1 MTHTPESSMPSRNLK
16 TKIKEEILKAFE
28 LTVYF
33 SIWFCALTLL
43 SVTTLHTQSI
53 SFTLF
58 GFAIIKAALCA
69 KFMLIAQVIYP
80 IKINQKSGIVNSLF
94 LESLFYILV
103 VIALNYLEAG
113 VDGVIHGKDF
123 ITSLADFGQSDPLHV
138 LAMSIVY
145 WLIVW
150 PYLIFTGFK
159 LALGSTATHELL
171 LGKKS

>member
-1 MTHTPESSMPSRNLK
+1 MNAASPNSAPTHTLK
-16 TKIKEEILKAFE
+16 EKAKEEFIKAFQ

-33 SIWFCALTLL
+33 SIWFCALTFL
-43 SVTTLHTQSI
+43 SVTTLHTQSL

-69 KFMLIAQVIYP
+69 KFMLIAQVLYP

>member
-1 MTHTPESSMPSRNLK
+1 MNAASPNSAPTHTLK
-16 TKIKEEILKAFE
+16 EKVKEEFIKAFQ

-43 SVTTLHTQSI
+43 SVTTLHTQSL

-69 KFMLIAQVIYP
+69 KFMLIAQVLYP

>member
-1 MTHTPESSMPSRNLK
+1 MNAASPNSAPTHTLK
-16 TKIKEEILKAFE
+16 EKVKEEFIKAFQ

-43 SVTTLHTQSI
+43 SVTTLHTQSL

-69 KFMLIAQVIYP
+69 KFMLIAQVLYP

-150 PYLIFTGFK
+150 PYLLFTGFK

>member
-1 MTHTPESSMPSRNLK
+1 MNAASPNSAPTHTLK
-16 TKIKEEILKAFE
+16 EKVKEEFIKAFQ

-43 SVTTLHTQSI
+43 SVTTLHTQSL

-69 KFMLIAQVIYP
+69 KFMLIAQVLYP

-159 LALGSTATHELL
+159 LALGSTATYELL

>member
-1 MTHTPESSMPSRNLK
+1 MDQQTTSGPAKKSLK
-16 TKIKEEILKAFE
+16 DKVKEEILKAFE
-28 LTVYF
+28 LTIYF

-43 SVTTLHTQSI
+43 SVTTLHIQSI

-171 LGKKS
+171 LGKKP

>member
-1 MTHTPESSMPSRNLK
+1 MNAASPNSAPTHTLK
-16 TKIKEEILKAFE
+16 EKVKEEFIKAFQ

-33 SIWFCALTLL
+33 SIWFCALSLL
-43 SVTTLHTQSI
+43 SVTTLHTQSL

-69 KFMLIAQVIYP
+69 KFMLIAQVLYP